1 MNRPFFRPITP
12 GTEFLDTSFSLPRHR
27 HFRAY
32 ATVVLKGSFE
42 ESGYAG
48 RIHATAG
55 DMLLHPTLDCHA
67 NRTVSAGVKL
77 IRLPWP
83 DRTGTGGLYRFHE
96 MDTLARVAEKD
107 VRDAALLLE
116 SALDRYWPSSPGKKN
131 DWPDL
136 LATALIRNPSMRI
149 AHWAEDNGL
158 AVETVSRGFASA
170 YGIAPSVY
178 RAESRARVAWFRVV
192 RGSEA
197 LSAIAAETGF
207 ADQAHMSRWIRRITG
222 ASPAV
227 WRKDNFQFG
236 EGRRAAFPPAEA

>member
-1 MNRPFFRPITP
+1 MNRPFFRSITP

-32 ATVVLKGSFE
+32 ATVVLQGSFE

-83 DRTGTGGLYRFHE
+83 DRTGTGGLYRFNDV
-96 MDTLARVAEKD
+96 DTLARVAEKD
-107 VRDAALLLE
+107 LRDAALLLE
-116 SALDRYWPSSPGKKN
+116 SVLDRNWPSSPGKKN

-136 LATALIRNPSMRI
+136 LATALSRNPSVRI
-149 AHWAEDNGL
+149 AHWAEANGL
-158 AVETVSRGFASA
+158 ALETVSRGFASA
-170 YGIAPSVY
+170 YGIAPSIY
-178 RAESRARVAWFRVV
+178 RAESRARGAWFRVV
-192 RGSEA
+192 QGSEP

-222 ASPAV
+222 APPV
-227 WRKDNFQFG
+227 LWRKDCFPPG
-236 EGRRAAFPPAEA
+236 DGRRAGPPPL

>member
-1 MNRPFFRPITP
+1 MNRPFFRSITP

-27 HFRAY
+27 HLRPY
-32 ATVVLKGSFE
+32 ATVVLQGSFE

-67 NRTVSAGVKL
+67 NRTVSAGLKL

-83 DRTGTGGLYRFHE
+83 DRTGTGGLYRFQE
-96 MDTLARVAEKD
+96 METLARVAEKD
-107 VRDAALLLE
+107 LRDAALLLE
-116 SALDRYWPSSPGKKN
+116 GALERCWPSSPGKKN

-136 LATALIRNPSMRI
+136 LATALSRNPAMRI
-149 AHWAEDNGL
+149 AHWAEENGL
-158 AVETVSRGFASA
+158 AIETVSRGFASA

-192 RGSEA
+192 RGAEP

-222 ASPAV
+222 APPAA
-227 WRKDNFQFG
+227 WRKDNIRFG
-236 EGRRAAFPPAEA
+236 DGRRADLAPAEV